1 MSFSR
6 DSNWI
11 CQFPISLAV
20 EGEACYERMAD
31 IGVGRLLFCSMI
43 YSPYRLLLPRY
54 PQKGIYSMEEGR
66 YHYLPERE
74 RFRDL
79 PVAPTPSGDWNGRDL
94 LGEAVRGA
102 GRAGIS
108 PGAWVTI
115 FANGLIAKS
124 HTPWAVHNLYQS
136 ADRLF
141 LCFNNPEVRE
151 YSFRVCSEVA
161 ERYEVTEI
169 MLDKIPQ
176 LCLEIDAFGGTR
188 IDPVLRTLGS
198 ICYCGHCVAAAKTYG
213 LDLSG
218 CRRKSL
224 ELAAKCLAIPP
235 HVVCSQRDDLKGDT
249 EIPLLLLDE
258 PWISDILRFRI
269 DCIRRFIT
277 ELRQRLNSARPGVM
291 LSVAFLP
298 PVKIGHD
305 SMQPR
310 PWLAAQSYAA
320 YKDIIEL
327 IHCVVHWEADEVK
340 YNTRRAVDAV
350 EGGVAKIVTHIRCY
364 GESRP
369 ENLPSLVSA
378 VQRGGA
384 SGVGYF
390 CYDLMSHEMLVAA
403 AGLCER

>member
-6 DSNWI
+6 DSKWI
-11 CQFPISLAV
+11 CQFPISLAI
-20 EGEACYERMAD
+20 EGEVCYERMAE

-66 YHYLPERE
+66 YHFLPEKQRYN
-74 RFRDL
+74 DL
-79 PVAPTPSGDWNGRDL
+79 PVAPTSSGDWSGRDL
-94 LGEAVRGA
+94 LAEAVQGA
-102 GRAGIS
+102 RAAGIS

-115 FANGLIAKS
+115 FANGLIAKT

-151 YSFRVCSEVA
+151 YSLRVCSEIA
-161 ERYEVTEI
+161 ERYDLAEI

-176 LCLEIDAFGGTR
+176 LCLEIDALGGTR

-198 ICYCGHCVAAAKTYG
+198 ICYCSHCVAAAKKYG
-213 LDLSG
+213 LNLEE
-218 CRRKSL
+218 CRQKSL
-224 ELAAKCLAIPP
+224 ALAAKCLAIPP

-258 PWISDILRFRI
+258 PWIMDILRFRI
-269 DCIRRFIT
+269 DSIRHFIT
-277 ELRQRLNSARPGVM
+277 ELRKRLNAARRGLVLSA
-291 LSVAFLP
+291 AFLP

-320 YKDIIEL
+320 YKDVIER
-327 IHCVVHWEADEVK
+327 IHCVVHWETDEVQ
-340 YNTRRAVDAV
+340 YNTRRAVDSAT
-350 EGGVAKIVTHIRCY
+350 GGISKIVTHIRCY

-369 ENLPSLVSA
+369 EGLQPLVGA
-378 VQRGGA
+378 VERGGA

-390 CYDLMSHEMLVAA
+390 CYDLMSQEMLDSAVQLS
-403 AGLCER
+403 GN

>member
-1 MSFSR
+1 
-6 DSNWI
+6 
-11 CQFPISLAV
+11 
-20 EGEACYERMAD
+20 
-31 IGVGRLLFCSMI
+31 MI

-66 YHYLPERE
+66 YHYLPEKE
-74 RFRDL
+74 RYRDL

-94 LGEAVRGA
+94 LAEAVQGA
-102 GRAGIS
+102 RAAGIS

-115 FANGLIAKS
+115 FANGLIAKT
-124 HTPWAVHNLYQS
+124 HTPWAVQNLYQS

-151 YSFRVCSEVA
+151 YSLRVCSEIA
-161 ERYEVTEI
+161 ERYELAEM

-176 LCLEIDAFGGTR
+176 LCLEIDAFGGIR

-198 ICYCGHCVAAAKTYG
+198 ICYCPHCVAAAKEYG
-213 LDLSG
+213 IDLEA
-218 CRRKSL
+218 CRQKSL
-224 ELAAKCLAIPP
+224 WLAAKCLAIPP
-235 HVVCSQRDDLKGDT
+235 HVVCSQRDDLTATPRSRCCSWMNLGSSTSYDFASIAFAT
-249 EIPLLLLDE
+249 FSPNCA
-258 PWISDILRFRI
+258 SDWMRFDRG
-269 DCIRRFIT
+269 RAFAVFI
-277 ELRQRLNSARPGVM
+277 
-291 LSVAFLP
+291 P

-305 SMQPR
+305 SLQPR

-320 YKDIIEL
+320 YKEVIDL
-327 IHCVVHWEADEVK
+327 IHCVVHWGADEVE

-350 EGGVAKIVTHIRCY
+350 AGGVAKIVTHIRCY

-369 ENLPSLVSA
+369 ENLPSLVGA
-378 VQRGGA
+378 VERGGA

-390 CYDLMSHEMLVAA
+390 CYDLMSQEMLDSA

>member
-1 MSFSR
+1 
-6 DSNWI
+6 
-11 CQFPISLAV
+11 
-20 EGEACYERMAD
+20 
-31 IGVGRLLFCSMI
+31 
-43 YSPYRLLLPRY
+43 
-54 PQKGIYSMEEGR
+54 
-66 YHYLPERE
+66 
-74 RFRDL
+74 L
-79 PVAPTPSGDWNGRDL
+79 PVAPIPSGDWNGRDL
-94 LGEAVRGA
+94 LHEAVQGA
-102 GRAGIS
+102 RRADIS

-176 LCLEIDAFGGTR
+176 LCLEIDAFGGSR

-198 ICYCGHCVAAAKTYG
+198 ICYCGHCVAAAKKYG
-213 LDLSG
+213 LDLEA

-235 HVVCSQRDDLKGDT
+235 HVVSSQRDDLKGDT

-258 PWISDILRFRI
+258 PWILDILRFRI
-269 DCIRRFIT
+269 DCIRGFIT
-277 ELRQRLNSARPGVM
+277 ELRQRLNSARPGVV

-305 SMQPR
+305 AMQPR

-327 IHCVVHWEADEVK
+327 YHCVVHWEADEAQ
-340 YNTRRAVDAV
+340 YNTRRAVDAAS
-350 EGGVAKIVTHIRCY
+350 GGVSKIATHIRCY

-369 ENLPSLVSA
+369 EGLQRLVGA

-384 SGVGYF
+384 AGVGYF
-390 CYDLMSHEMLVAA
+390 CYDLMSQEMLDAA
-403 AGLCER
+403 AQLSGN

>member
-1 MSFSR
+1 MDFSR

-20 EGEACYERMAD
+20 EGSACYETMARAN
-31 IGVGRLLFCSMI
+31 VGRLLFCSMI

-66 YHYLPERE
+66 YHYLPEQQRY
-74 RFRDL
+74 RDL
-79 PVAPTPSGDWNGRDL
+79 PVAPSPSGDWNGRDL
-94 LGEAVRGA
+94 LAEAVQGA
-102 GRAGIS
+102 RANGIS

-115 FANGLIAKS
+115 FANGFIAKT
-124 HTPWAVHNLYQS
+124 HTPWAVQNLYQS

-161 ERYEVTEI
+161 ERYELAEI

-198 ICYCGHCVAAAKTYG
+198 ICYCSHCVGAAKKSG
-213 LDLSG
+213 LDLEA
-218 CRRKSL
+218 CRQKSL
-224 ELAAKCLAIPP
+224 ALAAKCLAIPP
-235 HVVCSQRDDLKGDT
+235 HVVCSQRDDLAGDT

-258 PWISDILRFRI
+258 PWIVDILRFRI
-269 DCIRRFIT
+269 ECIRQFLI
-277 ELRQRLNSARPGVM
+277 ELRQRMDAVRSGIVLSA
-291 LSVAFLP
+291 AFIP

-320 YKDIIEL
+320 YKEVIDL
-327 IHCVVHWEADEVK
+327 LHCVVHWGPDEVQ

-350 EGGVAKIVTHIRCY
+350 AGGVTKIVTHIKCY
-364 GESRP
+364 GEARP
-369 ENLPSLVSA
+369 ENLRSLVSA
-378 VQRGGA
+378 VRRGGA

-390 CYDLMSHEMLVAA
+390 CYDLMSREMLDAA
-403 AGLCER
+403 ADLREH